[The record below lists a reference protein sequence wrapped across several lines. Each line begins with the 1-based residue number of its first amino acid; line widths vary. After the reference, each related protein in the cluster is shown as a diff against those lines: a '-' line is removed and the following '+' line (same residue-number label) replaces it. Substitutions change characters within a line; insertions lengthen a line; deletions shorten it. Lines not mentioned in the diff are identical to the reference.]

1 MLLEWR
7 IGAFQNSG
15 PRRACTRCLPWTQA
29 PTRSEPSPGRPHLVG
44 LYMVGYEDRA
54 VDKMLRPRRADP
66 WTIAPSVTS
75 ASEPC
80 TLTQSGGSNHAPSI
94 TSSRTALCAAR
105 NPILECVPSQNG
117 LVIEP
122 PHRHNATVALS
133 ARNSLPSASM
143 SKTGPFTRYGP
154 LSSAVI
160 FV

>member
-15 PRRACTRCLPWTQA
+15 PRRACTRCLPWTLA

-54 VDKMLRPRRADP
+54 VDEMLHPRRADP

-80 TLTQSGGSNHAPSI
+80 TP
-94 TSSRTALCAAR
+94 
-105 NPILECVPSQNG
+105 
-117 LVIEP
+117 
-122 PHRHNATVALS
+122 
-133 ARNSLPSASM
+133 
-143 SKTGPFTRYGP
+143 
-154 LSSAVI
+154 
-160 FV
+160 